1 MPRHLPGPPL
11 WSGHASSCVAPFR
24 DPGID
29 PATRQAYPDVAG
41 SVMDEQLWIGET
53 PSGKPYGF
61 VPQDNCGTTF
71 FAIQFQ
77 GVNNQGFGDC
87 ADGFVPGGVFKGCTA
102 RDDFAHGLGDPAEG
116 LIAAALQYRANSTC
130 PPLAPMTVAPLEA
143 GGGG

>member
-1 MPRHLPGPPL
+1 MFVLTGAGTC
-11 WSGHASSCVAPFR
+11 SASESVMNRLA
-24 DPGID
+24 GID
-29 PATRQAYPDVAG
+29 VQVI
-41 SVMDEQLWIGET
+41 QIGET
-53 PSGKPYGF
+53 TCGKPYGF

-77 GVNNQGFGDC
+77 GVNNKGFGDY
-87 ADGFVPGGVFKGCTA
+87 ADGFAPGGVFKGCTA

-143 GGGG
+143 VSGAAIPKPAWRQNRIVRR